1 MKMKVGDMV
10 IMPGSCVRG
19 DKGNGYSLN
28 SCYSPG
34 IVVKLPFVGPNGER
48 QQTPRV
54 GVLWA
59 DGGGNIDWEPAAWLE
74 VVSESR

>member
-1 MKMKVGDMV
+1 MKVGDLV
-10 IMPGSCVRG
+10 TMPGE
-19 DKGNGYSLN
+19 SLPAGEKP
-28 SCYSPG
+28 SVG
-34 IVVKLPFVGPNGER
+34 IVLEPAFVGPNGER

-59 DGGGNIDWEPAAWLE
+59 DGEGMDWEPANWLE